1 MTPLLVIV
9 PGLQRTCVARRRV
22 DCPLVFFSM
31 VALAAEPGTTARGAG
46 GGRAG
51 SQENLKL
58 AFQQGLGKEV
68 RVVGG
73 ERVGED
79 SAIYDRARA
88 CMVMYVC
95 VRDVPMSTCSCMHA

>member
-9 PGLQRTCVARRRV
+9 PGLQRTRVARRRV

-68 RVVGG
+68 RVEVDKGA
-73 ERVGED
+73 RVEVVED
-79 SAIYDRARA
+79 EVVEHQSPPLASAIPSASS
-88 CMVMYVC
+88 
-95 VRDVPMSTCSCMHA
+95 PM